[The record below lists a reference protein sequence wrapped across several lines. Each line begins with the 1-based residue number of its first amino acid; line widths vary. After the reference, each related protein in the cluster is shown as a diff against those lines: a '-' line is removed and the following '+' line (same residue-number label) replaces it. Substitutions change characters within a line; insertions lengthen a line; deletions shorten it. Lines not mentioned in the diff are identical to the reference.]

1 MLSLRING
9 RIVTSDDAEI
19 FDWLGWESASP
30 KSLRDFLKNA
40 KGEDV
45 ELLINSYGGDV
56 HAAAEMY
63 GEIKRYKGHVKSVIV
78 GLAASAA
85 TVVALGAD
93 RVVAYPMAQMMIHNV
108 STFAAGDHNDM
119 ESAKQSLE
127 TADAGLRAI
136 YTRKTGKSMDELKA
150 LMDAETWFS
159 AQTALDAGFVDAI
172 IEPEVRDMVASSGS
186 NEPDMKMLRE
196 LYAQKKAEPATA
208 TIEAEGR
215 VYDEI
220 KIEEGKI
227 TMHNTFGGFIEA
239 DQIVVHENEEGHQL
253 TDWQETANK
262 KLEIEKQR
270 FGDRPKEVKA

>member
-9 RIVTSDDAEI
+9 RIVTSDDGEI

-30 KSLRDFLKNA
+30 KSLREFLKSA

-63 GEIKRYKGHVKSVIV
+63 GELKRYKGHVKSVIV

-108 STFAAGDHNDM
+108 STFAVGDHNDM

-172 IEPEVRDMVASSGS
+172 VEPEVRDMVASSES
-186 NEPDMKMLRE
+186 NKPDMTKLRDLHAMKKMLE
-196 LYAQKKAEPATA
+196 TGTITA
-208 TIEAEGR
+208 GDIVGG
-215 VYDEI
+215 VI
-220 KIEEGKI
+220 K
-227 TMHNTFGGFIEA
+227 T
-239 DQIVVHENEEGHQL
+239 DQIVVHEVEEGHQL

>member
-9 RIVTSDDAEI
+9 RIVTSDDGEI

-30 KSLRDFLKNA
+30 KSLREFLKSA

-63 GEIKRYKGHVKSVIV
+63 GELKRYKGHVKSVIV

-108 STFAAGDHNDM
+108 STFAAGDHSDM

-159 AQTALDAGFVDAI
+159 AQTALDAGFIDAI
-172 IEPEVRDMVASSGS
+172 VEPEVRDMVASSGS
-186 NEPDMKMLRE
+186 NEPDMTTLRD
-196 LYAQKKAEPATA
+196 LYAMKKTLETGTITA
-208 TIEAEGR
+208 DNI
-215 VYDEI
+215 I
-220 KIEEGKI
+220 
-227 TMHNTFGGFIEA
+227 GGIINA
-239 DQIVVHENEEGHQL
+239 GQIQGVRPLGDCKNEEGHQL

-270 FGDRPKEVKA
+270 FGGRPKEDKA

>member
-9 RIVTSDDAEI
+9 RIVTSDDGEI

-30 KSLRDFLKNA
+30 KSLRNFLKDA

-63 GEIKRYKGHVKSVIV
+63 GELKRYKGHVKSVIV

-108 STFAAGDHNDM
+108 STGASGDHREM

-172 IEPEVRDMVASSGS
+172 VEPEMLDLVASSGG
-186 NEPDMKMLRE
+186 NEPDMTTLRDLHAMKKMLE
-196 LYAQKKAEPATA
+196 TGTITA
-208 TIEAEGR
+208 GDIVGG
-215 VYDEI
+215 VI
-220 KIEEGKI
+220 K
-227 TMHNTFGGFIEA
+227 A
-239 DQIVVHENEEGHQL
+239 DQIVVHEVEEGHQL

-270 FGDRPKEVKA
+270 FGGRPKEDKA

>member
-30 KSLRDFLKNA
+30 KSLREFLNKA

-63 GEIKRYKGHVKSVIV
+63 GELKRYKGHVKSVIV

-108 STFAAGDHNDM
+108 STFALGDHNDM

-136 YTRKTGKSMDELKA
+136 YTRKTGKSMDELKE

-172 IEPEVRDMVASSGS
+172 VEPEMLDLVASSGG
-186 NEPDMKMLRE
+186 NEPDMTMLRD
-196 LYAQKKAEPATA
+196 LYAMKKTLETGTITA
-208 TIEAEGR
+208 SAI
-215 VYDEI
+215 V
-220 KIEEGKI
+220 
-227 TMHNTFGGFIEA
+227 GGVIEA
-239 DQIVVHENEEGHQL
+239 DQIIVHEIEEGHQL

>member
-30 KSLRDFLKNA
+30 KSLREFLKNA

-63 GEIKRYKGHVKSVIV
+63 GELKRYKGHVKSVIV

-108 STFAAGDHNDM
+108 STFAVGDHNDM

-172 IEPEVRDMVASSGS
+172 VEPEVRDMVASSES
-186 NEPDMKMLRE
+186 NKPDMTKLRDLHAMKKMLE
-196 LYAQKKAEPATA
+196 TGTITA
-208 TIEAEGR
+208 GDIVGG
-215 VYDEI
+215 VI
-220 KIEEGKI
+220 K
-227 TMHNTFGGFIEA
+227 T
-239 DQIVVHENEEGHQL
+239 DQIVVHEVEEGHQL
-253 TDWQETANK
+253 TGWQNKANK

-270 FGDRPKEVKA
+270 FGDSRRR

>member
-30 KSLRDFLKNA
+30 KSLREFLKSA

-63 GEIKRYKGHVKSVIV
+63 GELKRYKGHVKSVIV

-108 STFAAGDHNDM
+108 STFAAGDHRDM

-172 IEPEVRDMVASSGS
+172 VEPEMLDMVASSGG
-186 NEPDMKMLRE
+186 NEPDMTTLRK
-196 LYAQKKAEPATA
+196 LYAQKMAEP
-208 TIEAEGR
+208 TI
-215 VYDEI
+215 VTT
-220 KIEEGKI
+220 EEGKI
-227 TMHNTFGGFIEA
+227 TMNNTVGGIIKA
-239 DQIVVHENEEGHQL
+239 DQIVVHENAEGHQL
-253 TDWQETANK
+253 TDWQNKANK

-270 FGDRPKEVKA
+270 FGDSRRR